1 MMAYTY
7 LEVLEASKEFFNGNE
22 VVAKIFAD
30 KYALKDDT
38 GYLELTPKD
47 MEKRVSK
54 AEYHCGVKLD
64 LSRDSLFDEHGLARL
79 KDSYMKE
86 GESSPQERFA
96 FVSKSFATDQFHAQR
111 LYEYSSKHWLSYAT
125 PLLSFGRSKKGLN
138 ISCFVGETLVNT
150 TDGQTLIKDLK
161 VGDLVLSDDGSYNEV
176 EAIRSQESDDLY
188 ELTIEGESF
197 HVTGNH
203 LVLTKEDGWV
213 RVDELDSSFHNIV
226 RVDQP
231 SKMNFSLKKISK
243 KDTVYDIQVKN
254 RHTFTVGKCKAVV
267 HNCYL
272 SMLDDSSDGL
282 ISTLSEVNTLSM
294 LGGGVGIHVK
304 IRGADDKSVG
314 VMPHLK
320 TYDAS
325 SLAYRQGKTRRGS
338 YATFLDIS
346 HPDIIPFIE
355 MRKPTGDP
363 NTRALNLHHGVNIP
377 DKFMQIIEKCAVDNT
392 YDDSWELIS
401 PNNGKVVE
409 VVSAKYLWQ
418 KLLHVRMETGE
429 PYIVFI
435 DQANRKLPQWLKDED
450 LKIHGSNLCLVG
462 STKLDVL
469 DVYGRQTVMSIKDVV
484 ESMSSGNLYKVKSY
498 DKNSDSISWE
508 NILAAKNMGMSSS
521 LVEIV
526 TENNKT
532 IGCTLDHKIFTK
544 NRGWIEASK
553 VLVTDILLDGSCVES
568 KISDIGI
575 KMMFEPISVY
585 DIKVENT
592 ECFFANNILVHNC
605 TEIYLPTSKDRTAV
619 CCLSSLNL
627 EYYDEWKSD
636 PLFIQDVLEM
646 LDNSLQYFID
656 NAPDSISR
664 AKYSAMRER
673 SVGVGALGLHAYFQ
687 KNMVPFASAIAKSMN
702 RRIAKHIYDACK
714 KADAYLCEL
723 RGPCPDAQKHGVMR
737 RLSHWIAIAPN
748 ASSSI
753 IVGNTSPSIEPYKC
767 NIFRQ
772 NTLSGAYI
780 LRNKFLE
787 RELEKLGKNTDEIWS
802 SIIAY
807 EGSIQHLDLPDD
819 IKDVFKTAMEID
831 QTAIIQ
837 LAADRGEY
845 IDQGQSLNVFLLPDT
860 TIKYLHAVHF
870 LAWKL
875 GLKSL
880 YYLRSDK
887 LKGDTKIG
895 LKIERNRIE
904 DEIDMNKVLEGE
916 VCVSCEG

>member
-1 MMAYTY
+1 MAYTY

-150 TDGQTLIKDLK
+150 IDGQTPIKDLK

-226 RVDQP
+226 RADQSSP
-231 SKMNFSLKKISK
+231 INFSLKKIDK

-435 DQANRKLPQWLKDED
+435 DQANRKLPQWLKDEQ
-450 LKIHGSNLCLVG
+450 LQIHGSNL
-462 STKLDVL
+462 
-469 DVYGRQTVMSIKDVV
+469 
-484 ESMSSGNLYKVKSY
+484 
-498 DKNSDSISWE
+498 
-508 NILAAKNMGMSSS
+508 
-521 LVEIV
+521 
-526 TENNKT
+526 
-532 IGCTLDHKIFTK
+532 
-544 NRGWIEASK
+544 
-553 VLVTDILLDGSCVES
+553 
-568 KISDIGI
+568 
-575 KMMFEPISVY
+575 
-585 DIKVENT
+585 
-592 ECFFANNILVHNC
+592 C

-673 SVGVGALGLHAYFQ
+673 SVGIGALGLHAYFQ

-702 RRIAKHIYDACK
+702 RRIAKHIYDACE

-723 RGPCPDAQKHGVMR
+723 RGPCPDAQKYGVMR

-916 VCVSCEG
+916 VCVACEG